1 MSLLPRNEIESLLR
15 TSGGPCVSI
24 FLPTFRAGGERQ
36 QNPIRL
42 KNVVRDVAER
52 LEGDWGMRS
61 PDADELLE
69 PIKRLVDDNSFWL
82 HQQDGLMLFR
92 SPSLFKSF
100 QVPMQLNELA
110 VVENRFH
117 VKPLLPLLSG
127 DGDGHFYILSLS
139 RKNIRLLGGSRFRI
153 DEIDLD
159 AKGIP
164 NSFIEALGELE
175 RRPTQ
180 FQASTSSKTPHRFS
194 MGQKGAPIFS
204 GHGTQEDDLGAEL
217 RNFFERFDDAL
228 AKLDIDRK
236 APVVLAGVEY
246 LLPIYR
252 DVATTFQNICEDA
265 LIGNMEGER
274 PEDLHAA
281 AWEIVEPHFLADR
294 RKAAARFGDLKGSG
308 RISTDLAEILPAAH
322 EGRVDTLFVAGG
334 VRVWGSYDAENRKM
348 KPQSGQG
355 SAPRNGNE
363 DLLDLAAVQTYMNG
377 GKVFVVDP
385 QEVPDSRQAAAIFRY

>member
-1 MSLLPRNEIESLLR
+1 
-15 TSGGPCVSI
+15 VSI

-61 PDADELLE
+61 PDADDLLE

-82 HQQDGLMLFR
+82 HQQDGLILFR
-92 SPSLFKSF
+92 SADVFKSF

-139 RKNIRLLGGSRFRI
+139 RKNIRLLSGSRFRI

-159 AKGIP
+159 SKGIP
-164 NSFIEALGELE
+164 NSFTEALGELE

-180 FQASTSSKTPHRFS
+180 FQGGSSKTPHRFS
-194 MGQKGAPIFS
+194 MGKKGTPTFA

-228 AKLDIDRK
+228 ARIDIDRR

-252 DVATTFQNICEDA
+252 DAATTFQNICEDA
-265 LIGNMEGER
+265 LTGNMEGEKA
-274 PEDLHAA
+274 EDLHAA
-281 AWEIVEPHFLADR
+281 AWEIVEPHFLEDR
-294 RKAAARFGDLKGSG
+294 RRSAGRFGDLKGSG
-308 RISTDLAEILPAAH
+308 RSSSNLAEILPAAH
-322 EGRVDTLFVAGG
+322 EGRVDTLFVARG
-334 VRVWGSYDAENRKM
+334 VRVWGSYDVENRKM
-348 KPQSGQG
+348 KPQSDQ
-355 SAPRNGNE
+355 SARPTNGNE

-377 GKVFVVDP
+377 GKIFVVDP
-385 QEVPDSRQAAAIFRY
+385 QEVPDSKQAAAIYRY

>member
-1 MSLLPRNEIESLLR
+1 MSLLPRNEIEPLLR

-24 FLPTFRAGGERQ
+24 FLPTFRAGAERQ

-42 KNVVRDVAER
+42 KNVVRGVAER

-61 PDADELLE
+61 PDADDLLE

-82 HQQDGLMLFR
+82 HQQDGLILFR
-92 SPSLFKSF
+92 SPAVFKSF

-139 RKNIRLLGGSRFRI
+139 RKNIRLLSGSRFRI
-153 DEIDLD
+153 DEVDLE
-159 AKGIP
+159 ARGVP
-164 NSFIEALGELE
+164 TSFTEALGDLE

-180 FQASTSSKTPHRFS
+180 FQGTSSKAPHRFS
-194 MGQKGAPIFS
+194 MGKKGSPTFA

-228 AKLDIDRK
+228 GRTDIDRK

-252 DVATTFQNICEDA
+252 DAATTFQNICEDA
-265 LIGNMEGER
+265 LTGNMEGEKA
-274 PEDLHAA
+274 EDLHAA
-281 AWEIVEPHFLADR
+281 AWEIVEPHFLAER
-294 RKAAARFGDLKGSG
+294 RKAAERFGDLTGSG
-308 RISTDLAEILPAAH
+308 RSSTDLAEVLPAAH
-322 EGRVDTLFVAGG
+322 EGRVDSLFVARGI
-334 VRVWGSYDAENRKM
+334 RVWGSYDGEARKIKRQPDQEM
-348 KPQSGQG
+348 
-355 SAPRNGNE
+355 PRNGNE
-363 DLLDLAAVQTYMNG
+363 DLLDLAAVQTYING

-385 QEVPDSRQAAAIFRY
+385 QEVPGEKSLAAIFRY

>member
-1 MSLLPRNEIESLLR
+1 MSLLPRKEIESLLR

-42 KNVVRDVAER
+42 KNAVRDVAER
-52 LEGDWGMRS
+52 LEGDWGMRG
-61 PDADELLE
+61 PEADELLE

-82 HQQDGLMLFR
+82 HQQDGLILFR
-92 SPSLFKSF
+92 SSDVFKSF
-100 QVPMQLNELA
+100 QVPMQVNELA

-117 VKPLLPLLSG
+117 VKQLLPLLSG

-139 RKNIRLLGGSRFRI
+139 RKNIRLLGGSRYRV
-153 DEIDLD
+153 DEIDLES
-159 AKGIP
+159 KGIP
-164 NSFIEALGELE
+164 NSFTEALGELE

-180 FQASTSSKTPHRFS
+180 FQGGSSKTPHRFS
-194 MGQKGAPIFS
+194 MGKKGAPTFA

-217 RNFFERFDDAL
+217 RNFFERFDDSL
-228 AKLDIDRK
+228 AKLDLDRK

-265 LIGNMEGER
+265 LTGNMEGEKA
-274 PEDLHAA
+274 EDLHAA
-281 AWEIVEPHFLADR
+281 AWEIVEPHFLEDR
-294 RKAAARFGDLKGSG
+294 RKSAERFGDMKGSG
-308 RISTDLAEILPAAH
+308 RSSNNLAEILPAAH
-322 EGRVDTLFVAGG
+322 EGRVDTLFVSRG

-348 KPQSGQG
+348 KSQSGQ
-355 SAPRNGNE
+355 SAAPSNGNE

-385 QEVPDSRQAAAIFRY
+385 QEVPDGQQAAAIFRY

>member
-1 MSLLPRNEIESLLR
+1 MSLLPRKEIESLLR

-52 LEGDWGMRS
+52 LEGDWGMRG

-92 SPSLFKSF
+92 SPSMFKSF
-100 QVPMQLNELA
+100 QVPTPVSELA

-159 AKGIP
+159 AKGVP
-164 NSFIEALGELE
+164 NTFTEAVGELE

-180 FQASTSSKTPHRFS
+180 FQV
-194 MGQKGAPIFS
+194 GAFS
-204 GHGTQEDDLGAEL
+204 GHGTVEDDLGAEL
-217 RNFFERFDDAL
+217 RNFFERFDDSV
-228 AKLDIDRK
+228 AKLDVDRK

-252 DVATTFQNICEDA
+252 DVATTFQNLCEEA
-265 LIGNMEGER
+265 LTGNMEGEK

-281 AWEIVEPHFLADR
+281 AWKIVEPHFLADC
-294 RKAAARFGDLKGSG
+294 RKAAERFGDLTGSD
-308 RISTDLAEILPAAH
+308 RVSRDLAEILPAAH
-322 EGRVDTLFVAGG
+322 EGRVDTLFVARG
-334 VRVWGSYDAENRKM
+334 VRVWGSYDAEHREM
-348 KPQSGQG
+348 KPQSDPSARPDNG
-355 SAPRNGNE
+355 SE
-363 DLLDLAAVQTYMNG
+363 DLLDLAAVQAYMNG
-377 GKVFVVDP
+377 GRVYVVDP
-385 QEVPDSRQAAAIFRY
+385 QEVPDGKQAAAIFRY

>member
-15 TSGGPCVSI
+15 ASGGPCVSI

-61 PDADELLE
+61 PDADDLLE

-82 HQQDGLMLFR
+82 HQQDGLILFR
-92 SPSLFKSF
+92 SPDVFKSF

-110 VVENRFH
+110 VVEERFH
-117 VKPLLPLLSG
+117 LKPLLPLLSG

-139 RKNIRLLGGSRFRI
+139 RKNIRLLSGSRFRI
-153 DEIDLD
+153 DEIDLES
-159 AKGIP
+159 KGVP
-164 NSFIEALGELE
+164 NSFTEALGDLE
-175 RRPTQ
+175 RRPSQ
-180 FQASTSSKTPHRFS
+180 FQGGSSKTPHRFS
-194 MGQKGAPIFS
+194 MGKKGSPTFA

-217 RNFFERFDDAL
+217 RNFLERFDDAL
-228 AKLDIDRK
+228 ARLDIDRK

-265 LIGNMEGER
+265 LTGNMEGEKA
-274 PEDLHAA
+274 EDLQAA

-294 RKAAARFGDLKGSG
+294 RKAAERFGDLKGSG
-308 RISTDLAEILPAAH
+308 RSSTDLAAILPAAH
-322 EGRVDTLFVAGG
+322 EGRVDTLFVARG
-334 VRVWGSYDAENRKM
+334 VRVWGSYDVENRKM
-348 KPQSGQG
+348 KPQSDQK
-355 SAPRNGNE
+355 SSSKNGNE
-363 DLLDLAAVQTYMNG
+363 DLLNLAAVQAYLNG
-377 GKVFVVDP
+377 GKVFVVNP
-385 QEVPDSRQAAAIFRY
+385 QEVPDSKQAAAIFRY

>member
-42 KNVVRDVAER
+42 KNVMREVAGR

-61 PDADELLE
+61 PDADNLLE

-82 HQQDGLMLFR
+82 HQQDGLILFR
-92 SPSLFKSF
+92 SPAVFKSF
-100 QVPMQLNELA
+100 QVPMRLNELA
-110 VVENRFH
+110 VVEKRFH
-117 VKPLLPLLSG
+117 LKPLLPLLSG

-139 RKNIRLLGGSRFRI
+139 RKNIRLLSGSRFRI
-153 DEIDLD
+153 DEVDLES
-159 AKGIP
+159 KGIP
-164 NSFIEALGELE
+164 NSFTEALGDLE
-175 RRPTQ
+175 RRPSQ
-180 FQASTSSKTPHRFS
+180 FQGTSSKTPHRFS
-194 MGQKGAPIFS
+194 MGKKGAPTFA
-204 GHGTQEDDLGAEL
+204 GHGTAEDDLGAEL

-228 AKLDIDRK
+228 ARIDIDRK

-265 LIGNMEGER
+265 LTGNMEGEK

-281 AWEIVEPHFLADR
+281 AWEIVEPLFLEDR
-294 RKAAARFGDLKGSG
+294 RRSAERFGDLKGSG
-308 RISTDLAEILPAAH
+308 RVSTDLAAILPAAH
-322 EGRVDTLFVAGG
+322 EGRVDTLFVARG
-334 VRVWGSYDAENRKM
+334 VRVWGSYDAGKRKM
-348 KPQSGQG
+348 KPQSAPKI
-355 SAPRNGNE
+355 SPRNGNE
-363 DLLDLAAVQTYMNG
+363 DLLDLAAVQAYLNG

-385 QEVPDSRQAAAIFRY
+385 QEVPDGKQAAAIFRY

>member
-42 KNVVRDVAER
+42 KNVVRDVADR

-61 PDADELLE
+61 PDADDFLE
-69 PIKRLVDDNSFWL
+69 PIRRLVDDNSFWL
-82 HQQDGLMLFR
+82 HQQDGLILFR
-92 SPSLFKSF
+92 SQAVFKSF

-110 VVENRFH
+110 VVEKRFH
-117 VKPLLPLLSG
+117 LKPLLPLLSG

-139 RKNIRLLGGSRFRI
+139 RKNIRLLSGSRFRI
-153 DEIDLD
+153 DEIDLE

-164 NSFIEALGELE
+164 NSFTEALGDLE
-175 RRPTQ
+175 RSPIQ
-180 FQASTSSKTPHRFS
+180 FQGGSSKSPHRFS
-194 MGQKGAPIFS
+194 MGKKGMPTFA
-204 GHGTQEDDLGAEL
+204 GHGLAEDDLGAEL

-228 AKLDIDRK
+228 ARIDIDRK

-252 DVATTFQNICEDA
+252 DVATTFQNVCEDA
-265 LIGNMEGER
+265 LTGNMELEKA
-274 PEDLHAA
+274 EDLHAA

-294 RKAAARFGDLKGSG
+294 RRAAERFGDLKGSG
-308 RISTDLAEILPAAH
+308 RSSTELAAILPAAH
-322 EGRVDTLFVAGG
+322 EGRVDTLFVARG
-334 VRVWGSYDAENRKM
+334 VQVWGTYDTENRKM
-348 KPQSGQG
+348 KPQSDQK
-355 SAPRNGNE
+355 SSPKNGNE
-363 DLLDLAAVQTYMNG
+363 DLLDLAAVQAYLNG